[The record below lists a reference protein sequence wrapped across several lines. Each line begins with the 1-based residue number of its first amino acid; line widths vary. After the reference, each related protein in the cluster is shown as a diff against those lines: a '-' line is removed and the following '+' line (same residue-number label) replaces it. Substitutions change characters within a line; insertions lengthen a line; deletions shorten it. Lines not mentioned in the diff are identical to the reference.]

1 MFEPT
6 DHFTLPDVLRRQL
19 APGERVLWHGRPPQ
33 GLLLRR
39 ADAWLIPL
47 SCAWG
52 GGVIFNVLH
61 LLKTS
66 AQMEDRAEMGF
77 LVVWGLPFVLVG
89 LYLMLGRFWVDAY
102 LRART
107 CYVLTHERLLLVG
120 GWSGQQIKSLPLRNL
135 PQITLKV
142 NASGGGVIQL
152 GSESRS
158 LWSACPPGWLG
169 APLQPDA
176 LELADDAQRV
186 FHLIQSAQRQSG

>member
-6 DHFTLPDVLRRQL
+6 DHFALPDVLRRQL

-47 SCAWG
+47 PCAA
-52 GGVIFNVLH
+52 IFNVLH

-77 LVVWGLPFVLVG
+77 LVVWGLLFVLVG

-107 CYVLTHERLLLVG
+107 CYVLTHERLLLAG
-120 GWSGQQIKSLPLRNL
+120 GWSGRQIKSLPLRNL
-135 PQITLKV
+135 PQITLTLH
-142 NASGGGVIQL
+142 ASGGGVIQL
-152 GSESRS
+152 GSENRTF
-158 LWSACPPGWLG
+158 WSACPPGWPN

>member
-6 DHFTLPDVLRRQL
+6 DHFALPDVLRRQL

-47 SCAWG
+47 SCLWG

-66 AQMEDRAEMGF
+66 AQMEDRAGMGF
-77 LVVWGLPFVLVG
+77 LFVWGLLFVLVG

-107 CYVLTHERLLLVG
+107 YYALTHERLLLAG
-120 GWSGQQIKSLPLRNL
+120 GWSGRQIKSLPLRNL

-158 LWSACPPGWLG
+158 LWSACPPGWPG